1 MGRRFKALSAA
12 LAMAV
17 PVAFVP
23 MPLAAGEQSCAAV
36 GNLVPYCGLSHA
48 EDIEVLPGKAGVLLS
63 DMNMGLGP
71 AGITGQPGVLR
82 WLDPASRRVTPLY
95 PASGAGPGKA
105 IWGEPSCHEEIGA
118 RLLPHGFHLSRRRD
132 GRWQLLVVNHGARE
146 SVEFFELHGRGKTW
160 QLSWRGCVVPPGE
173 QRLNDVVALPKG
185 GLLVTAMGHSTS
197 GSGQSAAAQLGFLWR
212 WTPAEGTVKQPGSE
226 ALRPNGVQIDRAGRH
241 AYLSTQTP
249 GAELLKLD
257 LVAGRMVGS
266 ASMPKP
272 DNSSWA
278 DDGSLLVAATAPG
291 ASSALCF
298 KTPSQH
304 CGAGFEVHAVNPKT
318 MTARKIFAHEGEP
331 MGAATV
337 AVQFG
342 RNLLV
347 GSYVG
352 DRILAVRDFFP
363 RKPGK

>member
-1 MGRRFKALSAA
+1 MGRRFKVLGAV
-12 LAMAV
+12 LAG
-17 PVAFVP
+17 AFVST
-23 MPLAAGEQSCAAV
+23 PLGAQQPSCAAV

-63 DMNMGLGP
+63 DMNMVRGP
-71 AGITGQPGVLR
+71 AGISGQPGVLR

-95 PASGAGPGKA
+95 PAPSAGVGKA
-105 IWGEPSCHEEIGA
+105 VWGEPSCGQEIGA
-118 RLLPHGFHLSRRRD
+118 QLLPHGFHLSRRRD

-146 SVEFFELHGRGKTW
+146 SVEFFELSGAGKAW
-160 QLSWRGCVVPPGE
+160 KLSWRGCVVPPGN
-173 QRLNDVVALPKG
+173 QRLNDVVALPGG
-185 GLLVTAMGHSTS
+185 GLLVTAMGHSIS

-226 ALRPNGVQIDRAGRH
+226 ALRPNGVQIDRAGRY

-257 LVAGRMVGS
+257 LVAGKMVDS
-266 ASMPKP
+266 AAMNKP

-291 ASSALCF
+291 TSSAVCF

-304 CGAGFEVHAVNPKT
+304 CGEGFEIYAVDPAT
-318 MTARKIFAHEGEP
+318 MAARKVIAHAGEP

-342 RNLLV
+342 HSLLI

-352 DRILAVRDFFP
+352 DRILGVRNFFP
-363 RKPGK
+363 LKPSK